1 MLLERLAQYVAIL
14 IEMIKPT
21 RVCEAVRRVLY
32 EGFGLPCFASPSG
45 AFETICLFL
54 KTFAV

>member
-1 MLLERLAQYVAIL
+1 MRLAQYVVIL
-14 IEMIKPT
+14 IEMIKPI
-21 RVCEAVRRVLY
+21 RVCKAVRGVVH

-45 AFETICLFL
+45 ACETKCLSL